1 MATPRARGFHIPA
14 EWEEHAA
21 CLIGWTCRKGLWPE
35 EGTLVQR
42 VIMNVI
48 RAICQYEKVLVVA
61 REGTFHIK
69 DYEELA
75 VEIAENRVEI
85 CPLPCDDVWLR
96 DSGPTF
102 VVNDDRSEINGVC
115 WNFNAWGG
123 IVRGFERDKALA
135 AAVCRAEN
143 HAVYRAPLVCEGGAL
158 AFDGEG
164 TLITTTPVLLD
175 VCRNGGTMSKEDI
188 EGVLMESL
196 GVRKV
201 IWLPE
206 GVAGDDTKGHV
217 DNVVAFVKP
226 GEVVLT
232 WTDDQEDEQHAT
244 SVRAER
250 ILMETT
256 DAQGRR
262 LKVHRLHQ
270 PDKIIEDYWN
280 YSKRLP
286 ASYVNFYI
294 ANKAVIVPQ
303 FGQPKWDQL
312 ALNTLRPLFPGR
324 DIIGV
329 QSAEIRAGNIH
340 CITQQVPKTKGEKTR
355 NGNGERTHQH
365 RLDGCYGAF

>member
-1 MATPRARGFHIPA
+1 M
-14 EWEEHAA
+14 E
-21 CLIGWTCRKGLWPE
+21 
-35 EGTLVQR
+35 V
-42 VIMNVI
+42 
-48 RAICQYEKVLVVA
+48 
-61 REGTFHIK
+61 
-69 DYEELA
+69 
-75 VEIAENRVEI
+75 
-85 CPLPCDDVWLR
+85 CPLPCDDLWLR

-102 VVNDDRSEINGVC
+102 VVNEDRSEVNGVC

-123 IVRGFERDKALA
+123 IVRGYQKDKALA
-135 AAVCRAEN
+135 ASICRAEN
-143 HAVYRAPLVCEGGAL
+143 IALYRAPLVCEGGAL

-164 TLITTTPVLLD
+164 TVITTTPVLLD
-175 VCRNGGTMSKEDI
+175 ACRNGRTMCQSDI

-217 DNVVAFVKP
+217 DNMVAFVKP
-226 GEVVLT
+226 GELVLN
-232 WTDDQEDEQHAT
+232 WTDDQEDEQYAT

-250 ILMETT
+250 ILMEAY
-256 DAQGRR
+256 DARGRKLR
-262 LKVHRLHQ
+262 VHRLHQ
-270 PDKIIEDYWN
+270 PDKIIQNYWG

-312 ALNTLRPLFPGR
+312 ALDTLRPLFPDR
-324 DIIGV
+324 EVIGI

-340 CITQQVPKTKGEKTR
+340 CITQQLPKTQEGSKRDSNKKLTYELPSNTWCR
-355 NGNGERTHQH
+355 
-365 RLDGCYGAF
+365 AS